1 MAIGT
6 AATIFLGVMA
16 ASTVVSTISGIS
28 QSNKANDL
36 AEEGMN
42 MTQDQVN
49 QQLELQ
55 AQAQAELDK
64 QREAYRKFEFT
75 NPYENM
81 ENVFAGMENVYEG
94 AKNVYEGMEN
104 VYEDLQVSTVAAD
117 FQMEQAAQ
125 QRANI
130 LAGLS
135 SAAGSSGIAGLAQ
148 TLAQQGTLQS
158 RQVSVDLARQQQA
171 NERLRAQGAMQ
182 VQMAQLG
189 EESRLQ
195 QLTLAEQARIDQL
208 QRQGAGQVQMAQLA
222 GEQFIQEAEM
232 GRQATLLGVAYGGA
246 AGASAATQQAYAN
259 QMSMMMAQS
268 TIAQQNATAAYN
280 MAGQSIS
287 AAGQVLTPY
296 V

>member
-1 MAIGT
+1 MAAFTSI
-6 AATIFLGVMA
+6 ALGVTAIA
-16 ASTVVSTISGIS
+16 AVAGTVSGMVSSS
-28 QSNKANDL
+28 RANDL
-36 AEEGMN
+36 AEQGLEMTEG
-42 MTQDQVN
+42 QVE
-49 QQLELQ
+49 QQLKLQ
-55 AQAQAELDK
+55 EQAQAELDK
-64 QREAYRKFEFT
+64 QREAYREFEFT

-94 AKNVYEGMEN
+94 ARNVYDRMEN
-104 VYEDLQVSTVAAD
+104 VYEDMQVSTVAAD
-117 FQMEQAAQ
+117 FQLEQGAQ

-195 QLTLAEQARIDQL
+195 QLTLAEQARLDQL

-222 GEQFIQEAEM
+222 GEQFVQEAEM

-259 QMSMMMAQS
+259 QMNMIMAQS
-268 TIAQQNATAAYN
+268 TIAQQNAMAAYN
-280 MAGQSIS
+280 MAGQGIGAVSSI
-287 AAGQVLTPY
+287 VPY